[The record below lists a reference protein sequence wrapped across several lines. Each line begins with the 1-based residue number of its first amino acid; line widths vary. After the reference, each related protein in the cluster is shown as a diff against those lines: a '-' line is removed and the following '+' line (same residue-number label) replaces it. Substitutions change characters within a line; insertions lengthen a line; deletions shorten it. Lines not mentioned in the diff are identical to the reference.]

1 MVFVWWPFAMTY
13 GLFYLVNITR
23 VKQKLCEFKVQEEV
37 VNTSKTWCVLCCTV
51 KSSYGGK
58 RDKIYF
64 IYSSYSSVTK
74 LQFWEAR
81 NTAANATVGHTTI
94 QYGLHLEAGG
104 RFPQGMETYNGKT
117 FSKLIVV
124 TQCQKW
130 YGESFKA
137 CPGSSEICVS
147 SSNCEWAECS
157 VSWLCHQLQSIAAS
171 PASGSVCGCPQ
182 QLGP

>member
-58 RDKIYF
+58 EIKF
-64 IYSSYSSVTK
+64 ISYTHHTHQWQNCSSGK
-74 LQFWEAR
+74 QGILWLMPQLDILPFNMGCIWKQE
-81 NTAANATVGHTTI
+81 GD
-94 QYGLHLEAGG
+94 
-104 RFPQGMETYNGKT
+104 FPRGMGTYNGKT

-137 CPGSSEICVS
+137 CPDSSEICVS